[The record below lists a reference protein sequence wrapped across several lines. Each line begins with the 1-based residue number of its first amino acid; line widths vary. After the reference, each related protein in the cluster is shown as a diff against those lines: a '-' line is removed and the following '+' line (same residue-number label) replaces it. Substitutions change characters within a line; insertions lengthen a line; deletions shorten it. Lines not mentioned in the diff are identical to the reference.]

1 MYDQN
6 TPESAQQPLAVE
18 AGASLPNRRPMGTFE
33 VGDRV
38 VPVGNYRPT
47 TLVREG
53 GGVVADTSF
62 IEHHPIRVEDSSG
75 QGYLFRTDELAL
87 AGDWET
93 VR

>member
-1 MYDQN
+1 M
-6 TPESAQQPLAVE
+6 TTHQPLAVE
-18 AGASLPNRRPMGTFE
+18 AGAALPNRRPIRAFK

-62 IEHHPIRVEDSSG
+62 IEHHPIRVEDRSG
-75 QGYLFRTDELAL
+75 AGYLFRTDELAL
-87 AGDWET
+87 AGDWEA